1 MRIRGRL
8 FPLLLAMTVLPN
20 TATAACLLD
29 DYSVRGE
36 YERSAAVLTGQ
47 VISER
52 PVAESRSYYDGV
64 VYTVN
69 VQAVYQGDIHGLVD
83 IFSENSSGRFPM
95 PPHGHYVLFVSRTG
109 DRLMVDN
116 CGNSGLLSEKT
127 EVLRALKGFARPPRG
142 GQNPNS
148 ALHADAA
155 FGRAGERER

>member
-95 PPHGHYVLFVSRTG
+95 PPHGHYVLFVSR
-109 DRLMVDN
+109 
-116 CGNSGLLSEKT
+116 
-127 EVLRALKGFARPPRG
+127 
-142 GQNPNS
+142 
-148 ALHADAA
+148 
-155 FGRAGERER
+155 